1 MARDCSKRAILRRRG
16 YANAKHIKALHAKG
30 KRLLTP
36 EEQVQILAERLKSLG
51 VDPDSLV

>member
-1 MARDCSKRAILRRRG
+1 MVRDCSKRAILRRRG

-36 EEQVQILAERLKSLG
+36 EQRVQILAERLKSLG
-51 VDPDSLV
+51 VDPHSLV